1 MPVELTERAL
11 RDVIA
16 VMGEWDHDGAQAAES
31 ALNWMGWEG
40 EGPLLLRRYDVQLF
54 VWYTL
59 PRKFLMSLE
68 YKREAAEALALTLER
83 LGGHAASYAEVCR
96 SAETEALLRAWE
108 VEDPAARARLRE
120 LLDGSGIEPPDT
132 ELLSW
137 GAVMGLEEARVREQI
152 ATALEEAIEDGR
164 LSPSASGFRRR
175 QGQVVD
181 GALHEPWDGDD
192 GRTRLE
198 VIHAERLERWI
209 RRGNTRGS
217 EERSAIIEPVAALLV
232 PEPPIVDSAG
242 ARAMLAPALWLLE
255 QGIDGIALTQTGAL
269 SRALVRDVA
278 QRWPS
283 WWNAELFGAPNRQ
296 DDLALLCE
304 LDGLLRRLR
313 LVRRTGRRIVTTA
326 RGRKLLTD
334 PSTLLNAM
342 AVELLAGDSFQ
353 AACAELAVALIL
365 HGVVGSYSDE
375 LADRIHPAIVA
386 EGWHAEGQAPELR
399 NVRWTIGD
407 FLRPA
412 EAIGIFERQ
421 DSGSRLKPD
430 PLILTEVGRVALIAG
445 LRARALA
452 PAAGPY

>member
-1 MPVELTERAL
+1 M
-11 RDVIA
+11 
-16 VMGEWDHDGAQAAES
+16 
-31 ALNWMGWEG
+31 
-40 EGPLLLRRYDVQLF
+40 
-54 VWYTL
+54 
-59 PRKFLMSLE
+59 
-68 YKREAAEALALTLER
+68 
-83 LGGHAASYAEVCR
+83 
-96 SAETEALLRAWE
+96 
-108 VEDPAARARLRE
+108 
-120 LLDGSGIEPPDT
+120 
-132 ELLSW
+132 
-137 GAVMGLEEARVREQI
+137 
-152 ATALEEAIEDGR
+152 
-164 LSPSASGFRRR
+164 
-175 QGQVVD
+175 
-181 GALHEPWDGDD
+181 
-192 GRTRLE
+192 
-198 VIHAERLERWI
+198 
-209 RRGNTRGS
+209 
-217 EERSAIIEPVAALLV
+217 
-232 PEPPIVDSAG
+232 
-242 ARAMLAPALWLLE
+242 
-255 QGIDGIALTQTGAL
+255 
-269 SRALVRDVA
+269 
-278 QRWPS
+278 
-283 WWNAELFGAPNRQ
+283 
-296 DDLALLCE
+296 
-304 LDGLLRRLR
+304 
-313 LVRRTGRRIVTTA
+313 TTA